1 MAAHPTVGE
10 MIKHPYGV
18 VENYVDPDGQVF
30 EGIYAH
36 AVKNSV
42 PNFEYHQSNL
52 LFGFLLSAAENEQ
65 RKEIQYIN
73 MMKNS
78 FDSTLQQSVL
88 YKEFLKLYDNIMSRG
103 GGISMDLSIL
113 VDTIQKMKLGLYE
126 LDKGIKENFEIF
138 KDINVSFLDKNI
150 NEEFKKALQFT
161 GASTSKKII
170 GKIDP
175 NTTGQKI
182 LDNILTNIE
191 DKMRQALTNS
201 KINKQ
206 SKEGQALIARY
217 EQAIDKILILY
228 RTKLEQF
235 YTTKFTAID
244 DATKILQMKIKDLEL
259 AAQEYDQ
266 KQTSKKAKILTNSDG
281 DPRTLQQVII
291 NTFTGNWGGKSVEYT
306 LDIFRGGINTG
317 NIGGAKGKSIDAD
330 NIQLVNATGEFYFG
344 DWQDR
349 EKHKLDDKGTTWDD
363 ISDFDIFMEQIEKI
377 EDFESKFMIMY
388 SAKDQSVGA
397 GFKNSIAATD
407 IKIKGSGS
415 LETRGP
421 EIINMYNHLKNPGA
435 MDPTDLV
442 FSIANLGEDFVC
454 HGQAEQAKQ
463 TLGAICVGW
472 MFDDVEQIV
481 KGSSLIKGT
490 NIIHLYNVN
499 NYYYTLSDILY
510 KTAASLSSV
519 NLSQNNYVKVGI
531 TSIPS
536 GGIYENMVAKNSPEE
551 GMPRWNKIADTILKT
566 NIDIHM
572 NPKSLFN
579 TLFSGVF
586 GNI

>member
-1 MAAHPTVGE
+1 MAAHPSIGD

-52 LFGFLLSAAENEQ
+52 LFGFLLAAAQSEQ
-65 RKEIQYIN
+65 KKEIQYIN

-78 FDSTLQQSVL
+78 FDSILQQSVL
-88 YKEFLKLYDNIMSRG
+88 YKEFLKLYDSIMSKG

-126 LDKGIKENFEIF
+126 LDKGLKENLETF
-138 KDINVSFLDKNI
+138 KDINTAFLDKNMI
-150 NEEFKKALQFT
+150 EEFRNALHYT
-161 GASTSKKII
+161 GAGSSKKIV
-170 GKIDP
+170 GKINPDM
-175 NTTGQKI
+175 TGQDI
-182 LDNILTNIE
+182 LDEILTNIE
-191 DKMRQALTNS
+191 TKMRQALANS
-201 KINKQ
+201 KIDKN
-206 SKEGQALIARY
+206 SKEGQALIRRY
-217 EQAIDKILILY
+217 EQAIDNILILY

-235 YTTKFTAID
+235 YTTKFTVID
-244 DATKILQMKIKDLEL
+244 DATKILQMKIKDLES
-259 AAQEYDQ
+259 AAQSYDQ

-306 LDIFRGGINTG
+306 LDILRGGINTG
-317 NIGGAKGKSIDAD
+317 NIGGASGKSIDAD
-330 NIQLVNATGEFYFG
+330 NIQLVNTKGEFYFG
-344 DWQDR
+344 TYRQD
-349 EKHKLDDKGTTWDD
+349 KNLNNTGTTWSD
-363 ISDFDIFMEQIEKI
+363 ISDFDVFMEQIEKI
-377 EDFESKFMIMY
+377 ENFESKFMIMY

-397 GFKNSIAATD
+397 DFKKNLVATTD
-407 IKIKGSGS
+407 VKIKGSGS

-481 KGSSLIKGT
+481 KGNSLIKGT
-490 NIIHLYNVN
+490 SIIHLYNIN

-510 KTAASLSSV
+510 KTAASLDSV
-519 NLSQNNYVKVGI
+519 SLSQNNYVKIGI
-531 TSIPS
+531 TSIPK

-551 GMPRWNKIADTILKT
+551 GMPRWDKIAETILKT

-586 GNI
+586 GKI